1 MHHQPDGRKRRV
13 AIIGTGLAGLTT
25 AYLLHQDTQKRY
37 EVTLFEQVE
46 THSPT
51 HSLTHPDAEMQILT
65 APQAPKL
72 SLDAA
77 SVTLRNDATAS
88 LERIDIPPRSFCRG
102 YYANL
107 CRMYD
112 HLGVP
117 FQRIQL
123 VWVFAKA
130 SASTQSQIPSAA
142 AAEAMPGSYFVYGK
156 RLHEL
161 LLVSPHF
168 WLRGSLHNVLLTF
181 YLAVCHAWFFAA
193 CFLCPPRTIR
203 PERYL
208 DVKGASAKR
217 DDSCES
223 FRQYLDRIW
232 LPQYYVLYFLLPI
245 LSIICSC
252 SHAEMLDFPA
262 SDVTAFMKGSFLR
275 KTYVARGG
283 INRVQA
289 TLAGGIR
296 DVRLQ
301 TRVTRVERVDGGVSI
316 RYDSQA
322 ERRSAEE
329 VFDRVVLAVSPNV
342 AAAIFSP
349 SKPLLSVIPTV
360 PVTSTVLA
368 SPSARISLVDE
379 KTHVPSG
386 QCSYRR
392 GEAQIM
398 AFRTSFADSVVQ
410 TESLHYLD
418 GGLVVRTSPTADVPA
433 VKGTLDTARFT
444 RTLRTTESRN
454 MVRRA
459 MAGDGAGWAN
469 GRDDVWIVGSWC
481 WDGMVLL
488 EGCVVSAMRVA
499 RDLGI
504 IHDTLILY
512 NQDLYSASGMDEYSG
527 T

>member
-1 MHHQPDGRKRRV
+1 MTLKNET
-13 AIIGTGLAGLTT
+13 TGA
-25 AYLLHQDTQKRY
+25 
-37 EVTLFEQVE
+37 
-46 THSPT
+46 
-51 HSLTHPDAEMQILT
+51 
-65 APQAPKL
+65 
-72 SLDAA
+72 
-77 SVTLRNDATAS
+77 
-88 LERIDIPPRSFCRG
+88 LERVDIPPRSFCRG

-107 CRMYD
+107 CRLYD

-123 VWVFAKA
+123 IWVFARV
-130 SASTQSQIPSAA
+130 SAAAQAQIPSAE
-142 AAEAMPGSYFVYGK
+142 AAETMPGSYFVYGK

-161 LLVSPHF
+161 LLISPHF
-168 WLRGSLHNVLLTF
+168 WLRGSLRHVLLTF

-193 CFLCPPRTIR
+193 CFFFPPRMIQ

-208 DVKGASAKR
+208 DVKNATANADAAK
-217 DDSCES
+217 DGPNCES
-223 FRQYLDRIW
+223 LRQYLDRIW
-232 LPQYYVLYFLLPI
+232 LPQRYVLYYLLPI

-262 SDVTAFMKGSFLR
+262 SDVTSFMKGSFLR
-275 KTYVARGG
+275 KTYVAKGG

-289 TLAGGIR
+289 TLAEGIR

-301 TRVTRVERVDGGVSI
+301 TRVIKVEQVDEGVLI
-316 RYDSQA
+316 RYESTQD
-322 ERRSAEE
+322 ERRASAEQ

-342 AAAIFSP
+342 AAAIFNP

-368 SPSARISLVDE
+368 SPNTKVSLVHE

-386 QCSYRR
+386 ECSYRR

-398 AFRTSFADSVVQ
+398 AFRTTFSDSIVQ
-410 TESLHYLD
+410 TESLHYLE
-418 GGLVVRTSPTADVPA
+418 GGLVVRTSPTADVA
-433 VKGTLDTARFT
+433 KVKGTLDTSRFT

-454 MVRRA
+454 MVRKA
-459 MAGDGAGWAN
+459 METSRDGDDGAGWAN
-469 GRDDVWIVGSWC
+469 GKDGVWIVGSWC

-499 RDLGI
+499 QDLGVI
-504 IHDTLILY
+504 VPW
-512 NQDLYSASGMDEYSG
+512 
-527 T
+527 

>member
-1 MHHQPDGRKRRV
+1 MHQNQPRIRPADGCSKSRV

-25 AYLLHQDTQKRY
+25 AYLLHQDKQKRY
-37 EVTLFEQVE
+37 EVTLFEQ
-46 THSPT
+46 
-51 HSLTHPDAEMQILT
+51 
-65 APQAPKL
+65 APKF

-77 SVTLRNDATAS
+77 SVTLRNEATGS
-88 LERIDIPPRSFCRG
+88 LERVDIPPRSFCRG

-112 HLGVP
+112 HLGVS

-123 VWVFAKA
+123 IWVFAKV
-130 SASTQSQIPSAA
+130 SAAAQAQIPSADA
-142 AAEAMPGSYFVYGK
+142 AQTMPGSYFVYGK

-168 WLRGSLHNVLLTF
+168 WLRGSLQNVLLTF
-181 YLAVCHAWFFAA
+181 YLAVCHAWFFVA
-193 CFLCPPRTIR
+193 CFFFPPRMIQ

-208 DVKGASAKR
+208 DVKGSAKNGQN
-217 DDSCES
+217 CES

-262 SDVTAFMKGSFLR
+262 SDVTSFMKGSFLR
-275 KTYVARGG
+275 KTYVAKGG

-289 TLAGGIR
+289 TLAKGIQ

-301 TRVTRVERVDGGVSI
+301 TRVNKVERVDGGVLI
-316 RYDSQA
+316 RHESTQD

-342 AAAIFSP
+342 VAAIFNP

-368 SPSARISLVDE
+368 SPNTKISLVDE

-386 QCSYRR
+386 ECSYRR

-398 AFRTSFADSVVQ
+398 AFRTTYSDSIVQ
-410 TESLHYLD
+410 TESLHYLE
-418 GGLVVRTSPTADVPA
+418 GGLVVRTSPSGDVPE
-433 VKGTLDTARFT
+433 VKGTLDTSRFT

-454 MVRRA
+454 MVRKA
-459 MAGDGAGWAN
+459 MEADDGAGWVN
-469 GRDDVWIVGSWC
+469 GKDDVWIVGSWC

-499 RDLGI
+499 RDLGV
-504 IHDTLILY
+504 
-512 NQDLYSASGMDEYSG
+512 NVPW
-527 T
+527 

>member
-1 MHHQPDGRKRRV
+1 
-13 AIIGTGLAGLTT
+13 
-25 AYLLHQDTQKRY
+25 
-37 EVTLFEQVE
+37 
-46 THSPT
+46 
-51 HSLTHPDAEMQILT
+51 
-65 APQAPKL
+65 
-72 SLDAA
+72 
-77 SVTLRNDATAS
+77 
-88 LERIDIPPRSFCRG
+88 
-102 YYANL
+102 
-107 CRMYD
+107 MYD
-112 HLGVP
+112 HLGIS

-123 VWVFAKA
+123 IWVFAKVS
-130 SASTQSQIPSAA
+130 SAAQAQIPSAKA
-142 AAEAMPGSYFVYGK
+142 AQTMPGSYFVYGK

-168 WLRGSLHNVLLTF
+168 WLRGSLQNMLLTF

-193 CFLCPPRTIR
+193 CFFFPPRMIH

-208 DVKGASAKR
+208 DVKGSAK
-217 DDSCES
+217 SGQNCES

-262 SDVTAFMKGSFLR
+262 SDVTSFMKGSFLR

-289 TLAGGIR
+289 TLAEGIQ

-301 TRVTRVERVDGGVSI
+301 TRVNKVERVDGGVLI
-316 RYDSQA
+316 RYESTQD
-322 ERRSAEE
+322 ERRSEE

-342 AAAIFSP
+342 AAAIFNP

-368 SPSARISLVDE
+368 SPNTKISLVNE

-386 QCSYRR
+386 ECSYRR

-398 AFRTSFADSVVQ
+398 AFRTTYSDSIVQ
-410 TESLHYLD
+410 TESLHYLE
-418 GGLVVRTSPTADVPA
+418 GGLVVRTSPSGDVPE
-433 VKGTLDTARFT
+433 VKGTLDTSRFT

-454 MVRRA
+454 MVRKA
-459 MAGDGAGWAN
+459 MGASDSVGWVN
-469 GRDDVWIVGSWC
+469 GKDDVWIVGSWC

-499 RDLGI
+499 RDLGV
-504 IHDTLILY
+504 
-512 NQDLYSASGMDEYSG
+512 NVPW
-527 T
+527 

>member
-1 MHHQPDGRKRRV
+1 MTLKNE
-13 AIIGTGLAGLTT
+13 ATGA
-25 AYLLHQDTQKRY
+25 
-37 EVTLFEQVE
+37 
-46 THSPT
+46 
-51 HSLTHPDAEMQILT
+51 
-65 APQAPKL
+65 
-72 SLDAA
+72 
-77 SVTLRNDATAS
+77 

-123 VWVFAKA
+123 IWVFAKI
-130 SASTQSQIPSAA
+130 SAATQSQIPSAE
-142 AAEAMPGSYFVYGK
+142 AAESMPGSYFVYGK
-156 RLHEL
+156 RLHEML
-161 LLVSPHF
+161 LISPHF
-168 WLRGSLHNVLLTF
+168 WLRGSLQNVLLTF
-181 YLAVCHAWFFAA
+181 YLAVCHAWFFVA
-193 CFLCPPRTIR
+193 CFFFPPRMIH

-208 DVKGASAKR
+208 DVKGSAAKIGHQN
-217 DDSCES
+217 CES

-262 SDVTAFMKGSFLR
+262 SDVTSFMKGSFLR
-275 KTYVARGG
+275 KTYVAKGG

-289 TLAGGIR
+289 TLADGIE

-301 TRVTRVERVDGGVSI
+301 TRVTKVERVDEGVLI
-316 RYDSQA
+316 RYESTQG
-322 ERRSAEE
+322 EKRSAEE

-342 AAAIFSP
+342 AAAIFNP

-368 SPSARISLVDE
+368 SPNAKLSLVNE

-386 QCSYRR
+386 ECSYRR

-398 AFRTSFADSVVQ
+398 AFRTTYSDSIVQ
-410 TESLHYLD
+410 TESLHYLE
-418 GGLVVRTSPTADVPA
+418 GGLVVRTSPTGDVPE
-433 VKGTLDTARFT
+433 VKGTLDTSRFT

-454 MVRRA
+454 MVQKA
-459 MAGDGAGWAN
+459 MEASDGAAWVN

-499 RDLGI
+499 RDLGV
-504 IHDTLILY
+504 
-512 NQDLYSASGMDEYSG
+512 NVPW
-527 T
+527 